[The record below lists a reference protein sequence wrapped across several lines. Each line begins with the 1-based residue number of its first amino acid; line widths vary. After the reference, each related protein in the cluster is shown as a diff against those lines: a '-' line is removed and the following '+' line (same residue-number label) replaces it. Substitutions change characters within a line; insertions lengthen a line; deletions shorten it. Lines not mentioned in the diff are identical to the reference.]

1 MAYRSGNR
9 VATAMIGAEL
19 LIFEKGWGVIFE
31 FRSRL
36 TKPWLVCHRIQ
47 HDVDAESISIGR
59 ELIEKSGILALAF
72 P

>member
-31 FRSRL
+31 F
-36 TKPWLVCHRIQ
+36 
-47 HDVDAESISIGR
+47 
-59 ELIEKSGILALAF
+59 
-72 P
+72 